1 MAITFFTRNVCEPS
15 VHMTAVDWGDV
26 SLEAPMGEP
35 KAAESL
41 LQGLPQRL
49 PSHRP
54 QKVPVE

>member
-1 MAITFFTRNVCEPS
+1 
-15 VHMTAVDWGDV
+15 MTAVDWGDV

-54 QKVPVE
+54 RKVPVE